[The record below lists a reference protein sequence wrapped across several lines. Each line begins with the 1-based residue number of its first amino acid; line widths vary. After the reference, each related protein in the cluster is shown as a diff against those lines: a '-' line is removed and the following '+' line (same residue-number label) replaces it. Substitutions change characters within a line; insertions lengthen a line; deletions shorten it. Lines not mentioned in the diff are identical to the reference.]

1 MTNDQELVAAK
12 LRRWKNYL
20 LKFELPTWDNIPDI
34 GLYMEQVI
42 VLLKQYLDYLPP
54 DLKEAQFITPATI
67 NNYVRMKVIPEP
79 VKKRYYR
86 IHIAYLIMVLTMKEG
101 IEISL
106 IRKLIP
112 SDLEEDAMRIVYED
126 YATLHR
132 KICKYFV
139 ELLSDVAAPI
149 LKHDEVGELTVDKA
163 DSLVSFSA
171 VLSGFSHL
179 LSEKLLL
186 LEPGKE
192 NSTASED

>member
-12 LRRWKNYL
+12 LRRWKKYL
-20 LKFELPTWDNIPDI
+20 LEFELPLWENIPDI

-67 NNYVRMKVIPEP
+67 NNYVRMKIIPEP

-86 IHIAYLIMVLTMKEG
+86 VHIAYLIMVLTMKEG
-101 IEISL
+101 IELSL

-112 SDLEEDAMRIVYED
+112 SGLQEKELRSMYEE
-126 YATLHR
+126 YAALHR
-132 KICKYFV
+132 KICRYFV

-149 LKHDEVGELTVDKA
+149 LKHDDVGELTVEKPEN
-163 DSLVSFSA
+163 LVAFSA

-186 LEPGKE
+186 LKPEGE
-192 NSTASED
+192 NTDAS

>member
-34 GLYMEQVI
+34 GLYMEQII

-54 DLKEAQFITPATI
+54 DLKEAQFITPSTI

-112 SDLEEDAMRIVYED
+112 SDLGEEEMHGVYEA
-126 YATLHR
+126 YAALHR
-132 KICKYFV
+132 KICRYFV

-149 LKHDEVGELTVDKA
+149 LKHDEMGELTVDKA
-163 DSLVSFSA
+163 ENLVAFSA

-186 LEPGKE
+186 LEPDQKPDPDQE
-192 NSTASED
+192 

>member
-12 LRRWKNYL
+12 LRRWKKYL
-20 LKFELPTWDNIPDI
+20 LEFNLPTWDNIPDF
-34 GLYMEQVI
+34 GLYMEQII

-54 DLKEAQFITPATI
+54 DLKEAQFITPSTI

-106 IRKLIP
+106 IQKLIP
-112 SDLEEDAMRIVYED
+112 SNLSEEEMRALYGQ
-126 YATLHR
+126 YAALHH
-132 KICKYFV
+132 KICRYFV
-139 ELLSDVAAPI
+139 DLLSDVAAPI
-149 LKHDEVGELTVDKA
+149 LKHDEVGELTVESA
-163 DSLVSFSA
+163 ENLVAFSA

-186 LEPGKE
+186 LEAKPKTDDQG
-192 NSTASED
+192 A

>member
-1 MTNDQELVAAK
+1 MTTDKQQVAAK

-20 LKFELPTWDNIPDI
+20 LEFELPTWENIPDI
-34 GLYMEQVI
+34 GLYMEQII

-54 DLKEAQFITPATI
+54 DLKEAQFITPSTI

-106 IRKLIP
+106 IQKLIP
-112 SDLEEDAMRIVYED
+112 SDLTEDSMRVLYGE
-126 YATLHR
+126 YANLHR
-132 KICKYFV
+132 KLCHYFV
-139 ELLSDVAAPI
+139 DLVSDAAAPI
-149 LKHDEVGELTVDKA
+149 LEHEKRGDITVDSA
-163 DSLVSFSA
+163 ENLVAFSA
-171 VLSGFSHL
+171 IISGFTHL

-186 LEPGKE
+186 LESKE
-192 NSTASED
+192 IEETEQ